1 MEILGLEQRN
11 IKHSDIVGLIWIEG
25 IVVDIKCVENFVE
38 NFSVYT
44 VYNCLYLIY
53 TVEKRD

>member
-1 MEILGLEQRN
+1 MFNLDGI
-11 IKHSDIVGLIWIEG
+11 DG
-25 IVVDIKCVENFVE
+25 IVIDIKYVENFVE

-53 TVEKRD
+53 TVEDRG